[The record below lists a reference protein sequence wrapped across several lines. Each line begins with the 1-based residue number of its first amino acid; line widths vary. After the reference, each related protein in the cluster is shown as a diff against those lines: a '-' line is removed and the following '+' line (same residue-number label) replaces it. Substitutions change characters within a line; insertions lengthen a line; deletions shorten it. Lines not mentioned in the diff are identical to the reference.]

1 MNSSFRSFGSMKR
14 AVSVLV
20 KLLLKCSVAVLFTLM
35 FTGVTFAQSTFGT
48 ILGTVRDSAEN
59 VLPNATISISNTGT
73 SSTRTVTAD
82 SVGNFSFSNLDP
94 GSYAL
99 AVEAPGFQKTQI
111 ENLIL
116 QARETKRVDV
126 QVKVSTQTESVDVVE
141 SAGAVVNTDVSNIAE
156 TKTGRELIDLPDS
169 IYSHSAGSTSPIS
182 TLTYQPGVQTD
193 SVGNMSVAGSKPSSL
208 SVSLDGISTMAVN
221 GSAPINELFPSFNS
235 IAEIRVSEENNAAEY
250 GGIADIATISKSGT
264 NSWHGGLFENNE
276 NAAYDAGNPF
286 ASKKPAL
293 IMNDF
298 GGFLGGP
305 VVIPHLYNG
314 HDKTFF
320 FMSYEG
326 LRLPRQVPIL
336 ETVPT
341 DAMRAGNLCGYL
353 ASLNK
358 TITNPDGTPHS
369 CMISASEIAPVSAN
383 VLNFL
388 FPHPNTNLSGYSN
401 NYQQNFAAPISS
413 DQADLR
419 IDQVLTSKQTV
430 FARGTYKTRS
440 VIGPNVSSST
450 GNPTG
455 SALLGSFSLP
465 EQDYGMTV
473 SYNYV
478 LTPTLINEIRGGFT
492 GNKIGFNNPTPAAQA
507 TTIAQETGLLPILA
521 TQGPLYTLPAGNDVP
536 NFNIAGFQATG
547 GTGTVTKPLHNDTKQ
562 ILEALTWTRQ
572 NHTFKFGGDYRY
584 MTGFYPNVF
593 ATNREGVYTYTGVS
607 SNVGNAFAGFL
618 LGFPDTTQVA
628 SVIEPDTKAYA
639 SAYSIFAQDDWKVN
653 SRLTLNLGLRWEYHP
668 MFQDHLNNTDN
679 FLPDYYSV
687 QNGVVIR
694 GAVVIPN
701 SAALS
706 ILNPGFVASIFPTPV
721 FTAAQLGLP
730 AGMRYSQKDDFA
742 PRIGFAWRPLG
753 NDKTVIRGG
762 FGKYIET
769 PLGSLIASQYGVTTT
784 NNNIFNQSLSGGVPT
799 LAFPTQS
806 NPNNTPFGTSTLG
819 TQTFQAANQ
828 LHYKDPYALEWN
840 LTIERD
846 LGFGTALRISY
857 DGNHVTDLSLSFDD
871 NQVPANTIG
880 FNAANASR
888 PFPQWGKITSNSNGA
903 WANYNALTAEVIRKF
918 SRGLQF
924 QASYTFARNLS
935 NEAGGSAPTAFAS
948 EGGTNLVSD
957 IYNLGLDYGNV
968 SFTRRNRFLATYLY
982 EFPVG
987 PGKKFLSHGV
997 AGTVLGG
1004 WEAAGVLLFQSG
1016 PFLTANIPGAD
1027 PSGTGYANR
1036 CGCNGRPDIV
1046 AGVSPYATNQSANS
1060 WLNPAAFAT
1069 PPAPPPGEKSIGRFG
1084 TAPVGSMQG
1093 PGTQAVSLS
1102 LIKTIKVSEK
1112 ASAQFGAE
1120 TTNLFNHVNF
1130 APPNTT
1136 LNTSSF
1142 GKISATQLAEGSGP
1156 RAVQLTARISF

>member
-1 MNSSFRSFGSMKR
+1 MNISFRRFTSVKR
-14 AVSVLV
+14 VGSVLG
-20 KLLLKCSVAVLFTLM
+20 KLLVKYSVAVPIALLFA
-35 FTGVTFAQSTFGT
+35 GVTFAQSTFGT

-59 VLPNATISISNTGT
+59 VLPNAAISLTNAGT
-73 SSTRTVTAD
+73 SAIRTAAAD
-82 SVGNFSFSNLDP
+82 SVGNFSFSNLEP
-94 GSYAL
+94 GNYAL
-99 AVEAPGFQKTQI
+99 AVDAPGFQKTQV
-111 ENLIL
+111 ESLNL

-126 QVKVSTQTESVDVVE
+126 LVKVSTQTESVDVVE
-141 SAGAVVNTDVSNIAE
+141 SGGAVVNTDVSNIAE
-156 TKTGRELIDLPDS
+156 TKTGRELVDLPDS

-193 SVGNMSVAGSKPSSL
+193 SVGNMSVAGNKPSSL
-208 SVSLDGISTMAVN
+208 SVTLDGISTMAVN
-221 GSAPINELFPSFNS
+221 GSAAINELFPSFNS

-250 GGIADIATISKSGT
+250 GGIADITTISKSGT

-276 NAAYDAGNPF
+276 NAAYDANNPF
-286 ASKKPAL
+286 ATTGKPKL

-305 VVIPHLYNG
+305 VAIPHLYNG

-341 DAMRAGNLCGYL
+341 AAMRQGNLCGYL

-358 TITNPDGTPHS
+358 TITNPNGTPLS
-369 CMISASEIAPVSAN
+369 CNIPASEIAPVSAN
-383 VLNFL
+383 VLNYL
-388 FPHPNTNLSGYSN
+388 FPLPNTNLSGYSN
-401 NYQQNFAAPISS
+401 NYQENFAAPISS

-419 IDQVLTSKQTV
+419 IDQVLTSKQSIFV
-430 FARGTYKTRS
+430 RGTYKIRS
-440 VIGPNVSSST
+440 VIGPAATTT
-450 GNPTG
+450 GSPTG

-465 EQDYGMTV
+465 EQDYGLTV

-478 LTPTLINEIRGGFT
+478 ITPTLINELRGGFS
-492 GNKIGFNNPTPAAQA
+492 GNRIGFSNPTPAAQA
-507 TTIAQETGLLPILA
+507 TTIAQETGLLAILA
-521 TQGPLYTLPAGNDVP
+521 TQGPLYTLPAGVDVP

-547 GTGTVTKPLHNDTKQ
+547 GSGTITKPLHNGTDQ
-562 ILEALTWTRQ
+562 ILEALTWTKQ
-572 NHTFKFGGDYRY
+572 KHTLKFGGDYRY

-628 SVIEPDTKAYA
+628 SVIEPDTKAYG

-687 QNGVVIR
+687 QNGVVVR

-701 SAALS
+701 TAALS

-721 FTAAQLGLP
+721 FTATQLGLP
-730 AGMRYSQKDDFA
+730 PGMRYSQKDDFA
-742 PRIGFAWRPLG
+742 PRFGFAWRPIG
-753 NDKTVIRGG
+753 NDKTVLRGG

-784 NNNIFNQSLSGGVPT
+784 NNNIYNQSVVGGVPT

-806 NPNNTPFGTSTLG
+806 NPNLSPFGTSTLG
-819 TQTFQAANQ
+819 TQTFQAANG
-828 LHYKDPYALEWN
+828 LHYKDPYVLEWN

-846 LGFGTALRISY
+846 LGYGTALRVSY
-857 DGNHVTDLSLSFDD
+857 DGNHATDLSLSFDD
-871 NQVPANTIG
+871 NQVPVNTVG
-880 FNAANASR
+880 FNAADTSR

-903 WANYNALTAEVIRKF
+903 WANYNALTAEVVKKF
-918 SRGLQF
+918 NRGLQF

-935 NEAGGSAPTAFAS
+935 NEAGGSAPTAFAT

-968 SFTRRNRFLATYLY
+968 SYTRKNRFLATYLY

-1016 PFLTANIPGAD
+1016 PFLTASIPGAD

-1046 AGVSPYATNQSANS
+1046 TGVSPYATNQSASN
-1060 WLNPAAFAT
+1060 WLNAAAFAA
-1069 PPAPPPGEKSIGRFG
+1069 PPTPPPGEKSLGRFG

-1102 LIKTIKVSEK
+1102 LIKTIKFAEK
-1112 ASAQFGAE
+1112 ASVQIGAE
-1120 TTNLFNHVNF
+1120 TTNLFNKVNF

-1136 LNTSSF
+1136 LNTKAF
-1142 GKISATQLAEGSGP
+1142 GTISAVQTAEGSGP
-1156 RAVQLTARISF
+1156 RAIQLTARVSF